1 MVQVI
6 VQISVHISVRDGSH
20 FGSSDFVRGSS
31 PGLARPERI
40 SEQKTEPKLNHSW
53 LSLNASAAYE
63 FSYHIKF
70 KGLSAADRTVRAVK
84 KGKVGGS

>member
-40 SEQKTEPKLNHSW
+40 SEQKTEP
-53 LSLNASAAYE
+53 
-63 FSYHIKF
+63 
-70 KGLSAADRTVRAVK
+70 
-84 KGKVGGS
+84 